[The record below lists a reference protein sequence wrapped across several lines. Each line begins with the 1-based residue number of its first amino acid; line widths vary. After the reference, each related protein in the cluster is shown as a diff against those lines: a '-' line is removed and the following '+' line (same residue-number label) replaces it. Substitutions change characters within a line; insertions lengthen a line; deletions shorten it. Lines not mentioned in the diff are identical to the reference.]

1 MTSTKTKWLA
11 TMSDDPWK
19 DIVPPT
25 VVDAFKAK
33 RVDPDLPWNFFW
45 GRALDRKCLFV
56 LAHSPE
62 SLPPG
67 KLPNLKGIEITD
79 VPRGAGADR
88 VLVFKLLENAHRDI
102 FERLCRDIVASASGA
117 ASEPEALALTLARTW
132 RWHHLLRGGLDGKL
146 SPEEQKG
153 LAGELLVIE
162 RFLLQCLSPAE
173 ALNAWRGPLGSPKD
187 FEIGRL
193 CVEAK
198 ARRGAATPQV
208 AISSADQLD
217 IAGVDEL
224 YLHVVELDQA
234 PAGTAQSFTLTELA
248 ARVRDR
254 MLRTDP
260 GISDVLDRL
269 LVSAG
274 FDWLDDY
281 SDSRWVEGA
290 SRLFRVAEGFPRIS
304 ASLLPSG
311 IDNVRYSISLQDCV
325 PFLTDE
331 NGLVEAVR
339 ARRNGGGT

>member
-1 MTSTKTKWLA
+1 
-11 TMSDDPWK
+11 MSDDPWK
-19 DIVPPT
+19 DIAPPT

-33 RVDPDLPWNFFW
+33 RVDPDLRWNFFW

-79 VPRGAGADR
+79 MPRGAGADR
-88 VLVFKLLENAHRDI
+88 VLVFKLLESAHRDI
-102 FERLCRDIVASASGA
+102 FERLCRDIVAGAGRA

-132 RWHHLLRGGLDGKL
+132 RWHHLLRGGSDGKL

-162 RFLLQCLSPAE
+162 RFLLQCLPPNE
-173 ALNAWRGPLGSPKD
+173 VLNAWRGPTGSPKD

-193 CVEAK
+193 SIEAK

-217 IAGVDEL
+217 TAGVDEL
-224 YLHVVELDQA
+224 YLYVVELDQA
-234 PAGTAQSFTLTELA
+234 PTGTVLSFTLTELA

-254 MLRTDP
+254 MLQTDP
-260 GISDVLDRL
+260 GITDVLDPL

-281 SDSRWVEGA
+281 SDSRWEEGA
-290 SRLFRVAEGFPRIS
+290 SRLFLVAETFPRIS

-311 IDNVRYSISLQDCV
+311 IDNVRYSVSLQDCV
-325 PFLTDE
+325 PFLIDE
-331 NGLVEAVR
+331 NALVEAVR
-339 ARRNGGGT
+339 ARRNGGGA

>member
-1 MTSTKTKWLA
+1 
-11 TMSDDPWK
+11 MSDDPWK
-19 DIVPPT
+19 DIAPPAA
-25 VVDAFKAK
+25 VDAFSAK

-62 SLPPG
+62 SLPPA

-79 VPRGAGADR
+79 VPRGAGVDR
-88 VLVFKLLENAHRDI
+88 VLVFKLLEDAHRDI
-102 FERLCRDIVASASGA
+102 FERLCRDIVASASRA
-117 ASEPEALALTLARTW
+117 TSEREALALTLARTW

-153 LAGELLVIE
+153 LAGELLLIE

-173 ALNAWRGPLGSPKD
+173 SLNAWRGPVGSPKD

-193 CVEAK
+193 CVEVK
-198 ARRGAATPQV
+198 ARRGASTPQI

-217 IAGVDEL
+217 TIGVDEL
-224 YLHVVELDQA
+224 YLYVVELDQA

-248 ARVRDR
+248 TRVRDQMVR
-254 MLRTDP
+254 SDP
-260 GISDVLDRL
+260 GVADALDRL

-281 SDSRWVEGA
+281 SESRWVEGA

-304 ASLLPSG
+304 TSLLPSG
-311 IDNVRYSISLQDCV
+311 ISNVRYSVSLQDCV
-325 PFLTDE
+325 PFLVDE
-331 NGLVEAVR
+331 NGLIDAVR
-339 ARRNGGGT
+339 ARRNGGGA